1 MIIITEAVITG
12 YVIISNDTVQ
22 AFFSVLLYYW
32 VLSSAIHSPTST
44 YHLHHIF
51 PGINNQSHDRK
62 ME

>member
-22 AFFSVLLYYW
+22 AFFSVLYIIGCFPLP
-32 VLSSAIHSPTST
+32 SIHPPST